1 MVQIVNHI
9 VPVTVMVMAIVQPE
23 VMGVN
28 VTLDG
33 KDGDAMRSVTVENT
47 DMIVPTSR
55 KIQKIILFNFVL
67 LLSDVCSLN
76 GNGECSNVNGS
87 CICNEVYVLDTYNC
101 VNIKSNTLGMD
112 RYCL

>member
-9 VPVTVMVMAIVQPE
+9 VPVTVMVMAIVQLE

-33 KDGDAMRSVTVENT
+33 KDGDAMRSVIVENT

-55 KIQKIILFNFVL
+55 KIQK
-67 LLSDVCSLN
+67 
-76 GNGECSNVNGS
+76 
-87 CICNEVYVLDTYNC
+87 
-101 VNIKSNTLGMD
+101 
-112 RYCL
+112 

>member
-9 VPVTVMVMAIVQPE
+9 VPVTVMAMAIVQPE

-33 KDGDAMRSVTVENT
+33 KDGDAMKSVIVENT

-55 KIQKIILFNFVL
+55 KIQK
-67 LLSDVCSLN
+67 
-76 GNGECSNVNGS
+76 
-87 CICNEVYVLDTYNC
+87 
-101 VNIKSNTLGMD
+101 
-112 RYCL
+112 

>member
-1 MVQIVNHI
+1 MVQIVNRI

-33 KDGDAMRSVTVENT
+33 KDGDVMKSVIAENT

-55 KIQKIILFNFVL
+55 KIQK
-67 LLSDVCSLN
+67 
-76 GNGECSNVNGS
+76 
-87 CICNEVYVLDTYNC
+87 
-101 VNIKSNTLGMD
+101 
-112 RYCL
+112 